1 MSNKETKKFY
11 VTTAIDYAN
20 AGPHIGHALE
30 KIQAD
35 VVARYQRLLDKDVY
49 FLTGTDEHGIK
60 ILRTAER
67 EHKNVTD
74 FVNENSDKFRKLL
87 TSLNISNDYFVRTS
101 DKKVHWPGAQF
112 LWNKIFE
119 AGDLYKANYKG
130 FYCVGCEAFLT
141 EKDLVDG
148 KCPYHD
154 KEPELIMEE
163 NYFFKI
169 SKYIKEIRKKI
180 ESDELEIYPKTRKN
194 EILAMI
200 DRGVEDISFSRPKD
214 KLSWGIDI
222 PNDDTQVMYV
232 WCDAL
237 SNYISALGFGT
248 DDDEDYKKFWPADL
262 HIVGKD
268 ILRFHAI
275 IWPAMLLSARLSL
288 PKKIFVHGF
297 LNSGGKKMS
306 KSLGNV
312 ITPEEIIEEY
322 GSEALRYYLLREVTS
337 YEDGDITKEKFKTA
351 YNANLANG
359 LGNLAS
365 RIMKMA
371 ESNLDRPVDIER
383 EVFSSDFLDN
393 LEFHKFMDYVWEQ
406 ISETDLYIQETEP
419 FKLIKVNP
427 AQAKDVIRDLVQ
439 KLSSI
444 AVLLEPVMPE
454 TAQKIQ
460 NAIKENRMPA
470 EPLFVRKN

>member
-1 MSNKETKKFY
+1 
-11 VTTAIDYAN
+11 
-20 AGPHIGHALE
+20 
-30 KIQAD
+30 
-35 VVARYQRLLDKDVY
+35 
-49 FLTGTDEHGIK
+49 
-60 ILRTAER
+60 
-67 EHKNVTD
+67 
-74 FVNENSDKFRKLL
+74 
-87 TSLNISNDYFVRTS
+87 
-101 DKKVHWPGAQF
+101 
-112 LWNKIFE
+112 
-119 AGDLYKANYKG
+119 
-130 FYCVGCEAFLT
+130 
-141 EKDLVDG
+141 
-148 KCPYHD
+148 
-154 KEPELIMEE
+154 LIMEE

-169 SKYIKEIRKKI
+169 SKYIDEIRKKI
-180 ESDELEIYPKTRKN
+180 ESDELEIYPRSRKN

-200 DRGVEDISFSRPKD
+200 YRGVEDISFSRPKD

-248 DDDEDYKKFWPADL
+248 DEDEDYKKFWPADL

-275 IWPAMLLSARLSL
+275 IWPAMLLSAGLSL

-322 GSEALRYYLLREVTS
+322 GAEALRYYLLREVTS

-359 LGNLAS
+359 LGNLTS

-371 ESNLDRPVDIER
+371 ENNLDKPVDIER
-383 EVFSSDFLDN
+383 EVVPSDFLNN
-393 LEFHKFMDYVWEQ
+393 LDFHKFMDYVWEQ

-419 FKLIKVNP
+419 FKLIKINP

-439 KLSSI
+439 KLNSI

-454 TAQKIQ
+454 SAQKIQ
-460 NAIKENRMPA
+460 NAIKENRMPS
-470 EPLFVRKN
+470 EPLFLRK